1 MVFKYCMIRSTYHH
15 NKLHYRR
22 LLTFF
27 WCPLGTYIVLGISR
41 LVQGRNV
48 PDRLSHRIPA
58 TMGYLSPR
66 STTYYI
72 LFLNSDGPD
81 GYFKWPNFF
90 SIDGVLFKDVRLHL
104 LVQLTNPF
112 ACQIS
117 TSSSDSRVITMNIAH
132 SLPSTVTGVS
142 FSFLTSQDIR
152 RISVKQIVNPVL
164 LDDLNRPNIGG
175 LYDPSL
181 GPSDRSDVFVLLVI
195 PPSLLLISLYQ
206 LCFMSPHILYMSWS
220 LWAYR
225 TTSTSFPSVVHGQY
239 VQSSSRGM
247 YVLPQIQ
254 NRTVVCWVSLPIEQ
268 FLTAISYGS
277 I

>member
-1 MVFKYCMIRSTYHH
+1 M
-15 NKLHYRR
+15 
-22 LLTFF
+22 
-27 WCPLGTYIVLGISR
+27 
-41 LVQGRNV
+41 
-48 PDRLSHRIPA
+48 
-58 TMGYLSPR
+58 
-66 STTYYI
+66 
-72 LFLNSDGPD
+72 
-81 GYFKWPNFF
+81 
-90 SIDGVLFKDVRLHL
+90 RLHL

-117 TSSSDSRVITMNIAH
+117 TSSDSRVITMNIAH
-132 SLPSTVTGVS
+132 SLPLTVTGVS

-220 LWAYR
+220 LWA
-225 TTSTSFPSVVHGQY
+225 TSTGFPSVVHGQY

-254 NRTVVCWVSLPIEQ
+254 NEQ
-268 FLTAISYGS
+268 DSGMLGFIAN
-277 I
+277 